1 MRNFIILAVL
11 FVVVGGSIRY
21 IIKEKKKGVRCV
33 GCSMAG
39 TCAARRNGYACS
51 SEEAVQH

>member
-11 FVVVGGSIRY
+11 FIVLGGSIRY
-21 IIKEKKKGVRCV
+21 IIKEKKKGVRCI

-39 TCAARRNGYACS
+39 TCAARANGYACGN
-51 SEEAVQH
+51 EETAQR